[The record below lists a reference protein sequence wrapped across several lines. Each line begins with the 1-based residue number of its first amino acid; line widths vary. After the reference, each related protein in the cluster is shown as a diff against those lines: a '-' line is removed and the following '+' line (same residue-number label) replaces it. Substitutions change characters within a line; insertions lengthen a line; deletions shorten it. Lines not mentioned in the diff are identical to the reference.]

1 MEAINPQV
9 QGLNKLQTQQ
19 FKRKTRHIITKLLK
33 GSAQDKNLKK
43 WPGNK
48 KYYIEM
54 REISMTA
61 DFLSETM

>member
-1 MEAINPQV
+1 MGWRSQD
-9 QGLNKLQTQQ
+9 GGGTG
-19 FKRKTRHIITKLLK
+19 HIITKLLK